1 MSSFARC
8 RYPTTGS
15 LTFWS
20 VVKEM
25 LCTHMRPRLIQNQT
39 SYATDVLVH
48 SQVSSVLQFA
58 LIVAG
63 KRVRVLP
70 FPSVGRGLD

>member
-1 MSSFARC
+1 
-8 RYPTTGS
+8 
-15 LTFWS
+15 
-20 VVKEM
+20 
-25 LCTHMRPRLIQNQT
+25 MRPRLIQNQT
-39 SYATDVLVH
+39 SYATEDVLVH